1 MTALRI
7 PARTRPW
14 YQDRRELARLLEWL
28 HEVER
33 YDARQLIDVVGEPWH
48 YEAERNRMIREAAQG
63 RAA

>member
-14 YQDRRELARLLEWL
+14 WWDRRELARLLEWL

-48 YEAERNRMIREAAQG
+48 YEAERNRMIRDQAEAPA
-63 RAA
+63 